1 MLVSLTQKNQK
12 GETGYRLG
20 MTGAFLDS
28 IVTVHFTP
36 LKATI
41 AYLPWQ
47 LNDDNHVD
55 FNFKNKHINANLE
68 ARSNESGIL
77 LQTQLGKAG
86 NDELHVVLDNIRI
99 QDFLRMSVFA
109 PPLTASVDADLN
121 VGYTQSWIYGGG
133 SIDVSDFTYD
143 LSLIHI
149 SEPTRLL

>member
-1 MLVSLTQKNQK
+1 MGNRQNNPIGDFADVNVNGYVGSNRMLVSLTQKNQK

-41 AYLPWQ
+41 AYLPRQ

-77 LQTQLGKAG
+77 PQTQLGKAG
-86 NDELHVVLDNIRI
+86 NGE
-99 QDFLRMSVFA
+99 
-109 PPLTASVDADLN
+109 
-121 VGYTQSWIYGGG
+121 G
-133 SIDVSDFTYD
+133 SM
-143 LSLIHI
+143 
-149 SEPTRLL
+149 